1 VQTKDGGKHAI
12 LPVAGQPDHAGVPAY
27 LPRES
32 DTDMRRDGPGHTA
45 QAPVDERGRLH
56 GAPEPHTTTATFF
69 LYGWY
74 RRLSQAGG
82 FWSIEEGKGKSWV
95 DKRRSAQL
103 RRQDKS
109 PAIGTA
115 HVVGRI
121 EEFATNR
128 DRGCWR
134 SPRFLQENQSSER
147 HRSICCCGLQR

>member
-1 VQTKDGGKHAI
+1 MQTKDGGKHAI

-103 RRQDKS
+103 RRQDKRGRQ
-109 PAIGTA
+109 P
-115 HVVGRI
+115 VGPI
-121 EEFATNR
+121 PL
-128 DRGCWR
+128 DRK
-134 SPRFLQENQSSER
+134 RF
-147 HRSICCCGLQR
+147 